1 MMKLNI
7 VRGIL
12 ILLLLGTFNIIFDFS
27 AQDAP
32 KSSSI
37 STEVS
42 KAIINIFNKNDSE
55 ENKTVKAKKL
65 EPVIRKLAHFSI
77 YAFVGFL
84 LMALVS
90 TYNLTNKKRFIISLI
105 IGFIYACSDEIHQIF
120 VNR

>member
-1 MMKLNI
+1 MKLNI

-55 ENKTVKAKKL
+55 ENKTVKAKNL

-77 YAFVGFL
+77 YTVVGFL

-90 TYNLTNKKRFIISLI
+90 TYNLQNRKRFMLSLI
-105 IGFIYACSDEIHQIF
+105 IGFIYA
-120 VNR
+120 